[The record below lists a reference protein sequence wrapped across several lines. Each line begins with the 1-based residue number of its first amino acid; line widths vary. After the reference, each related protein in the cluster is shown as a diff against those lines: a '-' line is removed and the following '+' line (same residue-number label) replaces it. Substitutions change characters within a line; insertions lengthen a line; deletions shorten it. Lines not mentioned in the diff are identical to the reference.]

1 MNDERKVPVFDWETM
16 EFKTGIGGI
25 IMTAAGLEA
34 AAQVVQKAEN
44 TQLGKYSVYGDLEDL
59 TRNHIYGSRVHDV
72 AVRKDIPEAV
82 RLSEMEREAREAVIY
97 DPWVTAVLEAKAYSQ
112 KDEDDVVRYYINL
125 TVESI
130 FGVITTQEV
139 KI

>member
-1 MNDERKVPVFDWETM
+1 MADERKTPVFDWDAG
-16 EFKTGIGGI
+16 EFAMGIGGVVR
-25 IMTAAGLEA
+25 TVTGLDAAT
-34 AAQVVQKAEN
+34 QVVQKAEN
-44 TQLGKYSVYGDLEDL
+44 TQLGKYAAYGDMEDL

-97 DPWVTAVLEAKAYSQ
+97 DPWVTAVLEAKAYSR

-125 TVESI
+125 TVETI
-130 FGVITTQEV
+130 FGVITTQGV